1 MSYSANQ
8 WVFFFFIYCF
18 LGWLWETAYVSV
30 RTRKWVNRGF
40 MHGPFLPIYGSGAVV
55 ILLSTL
61 GVRDNL
67 LLIYIFGMIGSTIL
81 EYCTGAAMQRLF
93 GVRYWDYSKNRF
105 NLNGHICL
113 FVSLAWGFFSILLV
127 RILHPPV
134 EEVVLA
140 IPEEAVNVMTMV
152 LIVVTAVDM
161 TISTGE
167 ALDLKAMLIKKAES
181 NEELRKLAGR
191 IDFVYALAEDDLRR
205 FKEEQE
211 QKAENFRQRL
221 ETNLQEAR
229 RRHMAKLDAIG
240 EEAARYF
247 AGTEDENRQL
257 EEYLARLEEQ
267 RIQLSRRT
275 DREYLRLSRI
285 LRRNPGAV
293 SRDFRKEL
301 EELRDLTAK

>member
-1 MSYSANQ
+1 MTYNATQ
-8 WVFFFFIYCF
+8 WVFFFFVYCF

-40 MHGPFLPIYGSGAVV
+40 MHGPFLPIYGSGAIV

-67 LLIYIFGMIGSTIL
+67 LLIYIFGMIGSTVL
-81 EYCTGAAMQRLF
+81 EYFTGAAMQKLF

-113 FVSLAWGFFSILLV
+113 FVSLAWGCFSILLV
-127 RILHPPV
+127 RVIHPPV
-134 EEVVLA
+134 EDMVLA
-140 IPEEAVNVMTMV
+140 IPKQIVDVMTMA

-161 TISTGE
+161 TVSTGE

-181 NEELRKLAGR
+181 NEELRKLQGR

-211 QKAENFRQRL
+211 QKARNFRQRFS
-221 ETNLQEAR
+221 ENLQEAR
-229 RRHMAKLDAIG
+229 RRYMEKLDAIG
-240 EEAARYF
+240 AEAARYF
-247 AGTEDENRQL
+247 ADAEDEGRQL
-257 EEYLARLEEQ
+257 REYLAKVEEQ
-267 RIQLSRRT
+267 RRQLGQRT
-275 DREYLRLSRI
+275 DKEYARLSRI

-293 SRDFRKEL
+293 SKQFREEL
-301 EELRDLTAK
+301 EELLDLMVK

>member
-1 MSYSANQ
+1 MSYSATQ
-8 WVFFFFIYCF
+8 WVFIFFVYCF
-18 LGWLWETAYVSV
+18 FGWIWETAYVSV

-61 GVRDNL
+61 GVRDSL

-81 EYCTGAAMQRLF
+81 EYCTGAAMQRMF

-113 FVSLAWGFFSILLV
+113 FVSLGWGFFSILLV
-127 RILHPPV
+127 RVLHPPV
-134 EEVVLA
+134 ERAVLA
-140 IPEEAVNVMTMV
+140 IPVQAVDVATMV

-161 TISTGE
+161 TISAGE

-181 NEELRKLAGR
+181 NEELRKLQNR

-211 QKAENFRQRL
+211 QKAKGFRQRFN
-221 ETNLQEAR
+221 ENLQEAR
-229 RRHMAKLDAIG
+229 SRRIEKLDAIG
-240 EEAARYF
+240 AAAAKYF
-247 AGTEDENRQL
+247 EGGEDGGRQL
-257 EEYLARLEEQ
+257 AEYLAKVEEQ
-267 RIQLSRRT
+267 RVQLGQRT
-275 DREYLRLSRI
+275 DREYARLSRI

-293 SRDFRKEL
+293 SERFKEEL
-301 EELRDLTAK
+301 EELLELIEK